1 VQTTATNIR
10 VGVIGTGL
18 MGEVHARSLRARVPG
33 AELVAVS
40 DFDIARATALGTEL
54 GVTVY
59 ATGEE
64 LLAANDIDAV
74 VIASPDVTHADY
86 AVAAIRAG
94 KFALCEKPL
103 AETQQRSSSVVDAEI
118 SGGRRLIQVG
128 FMREF
133 DPAHVAV
140 REAVASGRLGRPI
153 MFRGT
158 HVNPAPVGATSVQ
171 RAISQS
177 LVHDIHSA
185 RFLTG
190 REIVNVFTRWV
201 PLENT
206 SPPECRLVT
215 VSCTFDDGSIGLL
228 DVNIEAGYGYAVSAE
243 IIGATGTISTVDPST
258 SLVRST
264 GQLSTEIMPNWATR
278 FAPAYLAELEA
289 WIGSIHSGVPV
300 GPSAFDGYIAN
311 VIADACIESA
321 LSGRPVDVVNPQR
334 ADIYH

>member
-1 VQTTATNIR
+1 
-10 VGVIGTGL
+10 

-33 AELVAVS
+33 AQLVAVS
-40 DFDIARATALGTEL
+40 DADLARATTLANEL
-54 GVTVY
+54 DVAVY
-59 ATGEE
+59 ATGDE
-64 LLAANDIDAV
+64 LIAAGDIDAV
-74 VIASPDVTHADY
+74 VIASPDITHADY

-103 AETQQRSSSVVDAEI
+103 AETQQRASSVVDAEI
-118 SGGRRLIQVG
+118 AGGRRLIQVG

-140 REAVASGRLGRPI
+140 REAVASGRIGRAV

-158 HVNPAPVGATSVQ
+158 HINPAPVGATSVE

-190 REIVNVFTRWV
+190 REIVNVFARWV

-206 SPPECRLVT
+206 SPPECRIVS
-215 VSCTFDDGSIGLL
+215 VSCTFDDGSIGLM

-243 IIGATGTISTVDPST
+243 IVGTTGTVSTVDPSN
-258 SLVRST
+258 SLVRFSGQQST
-264 GQLSTEIMPNWATR
+264 LITPNWATR

-289 WIGSIHSGVPV
+289 WVGSIHSGVPI

-321 LSGRPVDVVNPQR
+321 LSGHPVEVAPRPK
-334 ADIYH
+334 AAIYI